1 MKSQRFCV
9 FTLML
14 LMGVSATAQQPDSP
28 QKPAPMRISS
38 GVAAGLL
45 KHRVEPQYPQVA
57 KEAKIKGYVSLM
69 IVIDKEGNVAS
80 MQPVSGNPVL
90 SVASVDAVKQ
100 WKYTPYLLNGNPIEV
115 RTIVTVRF

>member
-1 MKSQRFCV
+1 
-9 FTLML
+9 
-14 LMGVSATAQQPDSP
+14 
-28 QKPAPMRISS
+28 MRISS